1 MKRPISLFIAI
12 ILFTFILMG
21 CNTNINETSEKSKA
35 SEDDEQIYNEV
46 TDLQLSILNRILF
59 NDSLTELE
67 GKTIEEHTELID
79 DKYKNNISGG
89 NTLGDQLKGYKM
101 IDYDYGD
108 VTGFKAAAFTK
119 GKNLVIVFGG
129 TDHWT
134 DYIDDF
140 FSSLFDFSA
149 QDGQAKAFAKEN
161 INKHK
166 DYNIYMTG
174 YSLGGRLCYLGTEE
188 AIDSNLGNN
197 IKKVRTFNG
206 LGIKES
212 IDFTDSNKSNIHNLE
227 VKFADKDYDYIVKN
241 DIVSDKENH
250 ESFMY
255 KLGYNHIGTEFK
267 VPCTNKT
274 DTGLMKCH
282 DLYSIID
289 YLVNN
294 PPPAENSSQTKNLNG
309 KPVLNLS
316 ELDHNLGGSFTYVD
330 GDIDVKTWNTFVSN
344 YPQTADPLNQGRE
357 YFNKMH
363 ITLFFL
369 RDNEGNL
376 IENKG
381 VMNATGFGNDPLGW
395 KDKYGEFDWMYTTPN
410 SKDVRE
416 EKNFYFFYKDNYY
429 SGPANC
435 HTINAKLRE
444 YVTLGTYEQDGN
456 EDNGKEPIEW
466 LVLTQEDDKMLV
478 VSKNCLDYLRYP
490 DDWESNI
497 CWETSSLRDYL
508 NGDFINNTFSKEDQ
522 QSILQTKNQN
532 KASDDY
538 YSTVDGNTTEDKVFL
553 LSIDEVQKY
562 LPASTSSESS
572 KIAYGTDYLYNK
584 LKNHPTVNEYGKPVE
599 WALRADVDTSR
610 NKDIGRPREVVAKDS
625 IFINITTGAMRDPDG
640 PLSVVRPAMWI
651 KNTVEKHR

>member
-1 MKRPISLFIAI
+1 MKRTFSLFMTAL
-12 ILFTFILMG
+12 LFTLIFTS
-21 CNTNINETSEKSKA
+21 CNPIFNDISETSEV
-35 SEDDEQIYNEV
+35 DEQVYNEV
-46 TDLQLSILNRILF
+46 TDLQLALLNHISYKDDLK
-59 NDSLTELE
+59 NLE
-67 GKTIEEHTELID
+67 GKSIEGLDKLID

-89 NTLGDQLKGYKM
+89 DKLVNELKGYKL

-108 VTGFKAAAFTK
+108 ITGFNAAAYTK
-119 GKNLVIVFGG
+119 GQNIILVYVG
-129 TDHWT
+129 TS
-134 DYIDDF
+134 DF
-140 FSSLFDFSA
+140 KDKVEDVISGLFDVSV
-149 QDGQAKAFAKEN
+149 QDGQAKRFAIDNVKKFPN
-161 INKHK
+161 
-166 DYNIYMTG
+166 YNLFITG
-174 YSLGGRLCYLGTEE
+174 YSMGGRLCYLGTENV
-188 AIDSNLGNN
+188 IDNKLGNN
-197 IKKVRTFNG
+197 LNKVRTFNG
-206 LGIKES
+206 LGVKEFW
-212 IDFTDSNKSNIHNLE
+212 DFADSNLSNIHNLE
-227 VKFADKDYDYIVKN
+227 TKFGNKTYDYIVKG
-241 DIVSDKENH
+241 DTVSDGDSPKNLK
-250 ESFMY
+250 Y
-255 KLGYNHIGTEFK
+255 VAGYNHVGTEFK

-274 DTGLMKCH
+274 DTGMMKCH

-309 KPVLNLS
+309 KPVLILS
-316 ELDHNLGGSFTYVD
+316 ESNYNLGGSFTYVD

-416 EKNFYFFYKDNYY
+416 EKNFYIFYKDNYY